1 MIATQSAPMHVPL
14 LVKTLFAEMVSLEL
28 VLNSAMMETQV
39 IQMLVLVAKTPL
51 VEMGK
56 YKPVSNNATTT
67 MQIIMMGV
75 PLLVSLNL
83 NVQLSSAFQKTP
95 FLMLITEPRLTAR
108 RAVEPT
114 GLNVPLQIVLRIPI

>member
-1 MIATQSAPMHVPL
+1 MATVPL
-14 LVKTLFAEMVSLEL
+14 KVANNAMTVIPPIQMPVPLPVKTLFAEIASLEL
-28 VLNSAMMETQV
+28 VSNSAMMETQV

-108 RAVEPT
+108 
-114 GLNVPLQIVLRIPI
+114 